1 MTRTRAPKSSASSSP
16 RWRTISTADHSA
28 GAGRARQASGSSPPR
43 GPPRTSGKRASSR
56 RAVPRT
62 AAGSTAVPA
71 PAGSARM
78 RDADGA
84 RHAGAAVAAVTPRV
98 FREILLVIVL
108 GVVELGSLANLR
120 GDGPVTRRRERPLVR
135 VARGLGETALLGRH
149 AVDRRPVLR
158 ADVIALAHALGGI
171 VALPEGLE
179 QGVVGHQTRLEHHQH
194 DLGVPRHAAADFL
207 VG

>member
-28 GAGRARQASGSSPPR
+28 GAGRARQPSASSPPR
-43 GPPRTSGKRASSR
+43 RPPRTSSKRASSR

-62 AAGSTAVPA
+62 APGPTAAPA

-108 GVVELGSLANLR
+108 GVVELGSLANLG
-120 GDGPVTRRRERPLVR
+120 GDGPVTRRRERPRVR
-135 VARGLGETALLGRH
+135 VAGGLGETALLGRH
-149 AVDRRPVLR
+149 AVDRRRVLR
-158 ADVIALAHALGGI
+158 AAVIG
-171 VALPEGLE
+171 PE
-179 QGVVGHQTRLEHHQH
+179 H
-194 DLGVPRHAAADFL
+194 DLGRRGDEAEGPEQRVA
-207 VG
+207 GE